1 MAIVGWKFKRWAPV
15 TQMNEE
21 RLNKRYQGERLA
33 RQAAEVVLEQKSLE
47 LYQLNNELN
56 DFKGNLEQR
65 VFERTQE
72 AEKAKAEAYTANQ
85 AKSQFLANMSHEIR
99 TPLNAIIGFAEV
111 LLQDRPNRKETDK
124 YLTTIIESGRHL
136 TNLLGEILDISK
148 IEKQKLELE
157 VSRFNLPN
165 LLQDLKQ
172 IYPVNCRKAQLDFFL
187 VLDSVIPQWIMADPI
202 RLKQVLHNL
211 LNNAIKFTKTGSVS
225 LHVKFITSTSTLQF
239 DVVDTGAGIAEDK
252 QALIFDSF
260 RQADT
265 SITRNFGGTG
275 LGLFITK
282 SLVELMGG
290 IVEVKST
297 LGLGSRFSISI
308 ICQKYAGKCSFIH
321 NRGNVD
327 FQPVQIPSLTGDVL
341 LVEDN
346 EVNQLLIT
354 YNLQQRGAS
363 VDLAANGQEALQKVL
378 NGHYDLILM
387 DIQMPVMD
395 GKEAMKSLQQLG
407 INIPTYALT
416 ANVMPSDIRE
426 YSAIGFTGTLSK
438 PLDVGNLYQVLN
450 QHLTARDDKMA
461 EPSQE
466 MKIFAQD
473 PKIRTLFYA
482 ELAKQHILITQ
493 HIQNFDYD
501 GLIKSVH
508 IIKGSAGSF
517 DYNDLTNL
525 AAQSLSLL
533 RQKQYVQGVQH
544 CIKLNKKV
552 IGILNDYHG

>member
-1 MAIVGWKFKRWAPV
+1 
-15 TQMNEE
+15 MNEE
-21 RLNKRYQGERLA
+21 RLNKRYQRERQA

-47 LYQLNNELN
+47 LFQRNNELEN
-56 DFKGNLEQR
+56 FKDNLEQQ
-65 VFERTQE
+65 VVERTQE
-72 AEKAKAEAYTANQ
+72 AEKAKAEAHTANQ

-99 TPLNAIIGFAEV
+99 TPLTAIIGFAEV
-111 LLQDRPNRKETDK
+111 LLQHKVNREETDK
-124 YLTTIIESGRHL
+124 YLTNIVESGRHL
-136 TNLLGEILDISK
+136 TTLLGEILDISK

-157 VSRFNLPN
+157 VLRFNLPN
-165 LLQDLKQ
+165 LLQELEQ
-172 IYPVNCRKAQLDFFL
+172 IYPLNCRKAQLDFFL
-187 VLDSVIPQWIMADPI
+187 VLDSVIPEWIMADPI

-225 LHVKFITSTSTLQF
+225 LHVKFIESTHSLQF
-239 DVVDTGAGIAEDK
+239 DVVDTGVGIAEDK
-252 QALIFDSF
+252 RALIFESF

-290 IVEVKST
+290 IVEVEST
-297 LGLGSRFSISI
+297 LGLGSRFSVSI
-308 ICQKYAGKCSFIH
+308 VCQKYAGECTSIH
-321 NRGNVD
+321 NRGTVD
-327 FQPVQIPSLTGDVL
+327 FQPAKIPLLTGHIL

-354 YNLQQRGAS
+354 SNLQQRGAS
-363 VDLAANGQEALQKVL
+363 VELAVNGQEALQKVL
-378 NGHYDLILM
+378 TGHYDLILM

-395 GKEAMKSLQQLG
+395 GKEAMKSLKQFG

-426 YSAIGFTGTLSK
+426 YSAIGFTGTLGK
-438 PLDVGNLYQVLN
+438 PLELENLYKVLN
-450 QHLTARDDKMA
+450 QHLTACDDEVAKQ
-461 EPSQE
+461 SQE
-466 MKIFAQD
+466 IKLPTLD
-473 PKIRTLFYA
+473 PKIRTLFYK
-482 ELAKQHILITQ
+482 ELAKQHTVITE
-493 HIQNFDYD
+493 HIQNLDYV
-501 GLIKSVH
+501 GLIKSAH

-517 DYNDLTNL
+517 GYNVITNL

-544 CIKLNKKV
+544 CIKLNQKV
-552 IGILNDYHG
+552 VKVLNDYHD